1 MLEKLNKLT
10 VSAMAITL
18 AGCVTLTSSSVN
30 VRNLTNGP
38 KGKKVVTFI
47 TPTPYMAD
55 MSEALAEYG
64 FKVKPMPTQEFI
76 TERQNSDQIAQ
87 YNKATTRWGI
97 SVMATPTDQK
107 CVFTDYAIYNFTIM
121 LVDIRTDTTA
131 MILKQRGSDGPCTT
145 VKPVFPTLAKALSKN
160 W

>member
-1 MLEKLNKLT
+1 MLQRLNGLT
-10 VSAMAITL
+10 VAAMAIVL
-18 AGCVTLTSSSVN
+18 SGCVTLTSSAVK
-30 VRNLTNGP
+30 VQNLTNEP
-38 KGKKVVTFI
+38 KGERVVTFLNS
-47 TPTPYMAD
+47 TPYMAD

-64 FKVKPMPTQEFI
+64 FTVKPMPTQQFI
-76 TERQNSDQIAQ
+76 TERQSPSRVAQ
-87 YNKATTRWGI
+87 YNQATTQWGI

-131 MILKQRGSDGPCTT
+131 MVIKQRGSDGPCTT
-145 VKPVFPTLAKALSKN
+145 VKPVFPTLAKALSEN